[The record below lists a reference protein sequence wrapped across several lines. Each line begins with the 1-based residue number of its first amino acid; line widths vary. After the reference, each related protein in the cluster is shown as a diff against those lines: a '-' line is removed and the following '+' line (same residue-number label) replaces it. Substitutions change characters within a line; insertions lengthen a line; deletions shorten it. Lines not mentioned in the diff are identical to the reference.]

1 MHVSALYLYPVK
13 SLRGVSV
20 PAATLDVMGI
30 VGDRRFLIVDPSG
43 RLLTQRV
50 LPKMAQIAAQLDEQ
64 WLTLTASG
72 AGSIVVRR
80 PPDDDAPL
88 RTVSVWKSEGLLAE
102 DCGADAAAWL
112 SGFLGTSCHL
122 VRIGKAYHRPVMKN
136 AGGPGDVVAFNDSVP
151 LLALSEASLAGL
163 NDRLVAQGEE
173 PVPMNRFR
181 PNIVIAQAPAFVED
195 AWPRVRVGSVIMRA
209 AGPCIRCIVT
219 TTDQLTGE
227 RSAEPLRTLATY
239 RRDPNDATAVNFGQN
254 FIHETKSGTIR
265 VGDVVAPA

>member
-1 MHVSALYLYPVK
+1 
-13 SLRGVSV
+13 
-20 PAATLDVMGI
+20 
-30 VGDRRFLIVDPSG
+30 
-43 RLLTQRV
+43 
-50 LPKMAQIAAQLDEQ
+50 
-64 WLTLTASG
+64 
-72 AGSIVVRR
+72 
-80 PPDDDAPL
+80 
-88 RTVSVWKSEGLLAE
+88 
-102 DCGADAAAWL
+102 
-112 SGFLGTSCHL
+112 
-122 VRIGKAYHRPVMKN
+122 
-136 AGGPGDVVAFNDSVP
+136 
-151 LLALSEASLAGL
+151 
-163 NDRLVAQGEE
+163 
-173 PVPMNRFR
+173 MNRFR